1 MGLKVTVGRAK
12 GITVQI
18 NQVVP
23 FAQVRLSATA
33 VRPVAAD
40 PAFRSSISRPRLSAL
55 FEALRA
61 IGTQGLPNHIIGLS
75 GVFWLGDPR
84 WPI

>member
-23 FAQVRLSATA
+23 FAQVRLSVTA

-55 FEALRA
+55 FEAL
-61 IGTQGLPNHIIGLS
+61 
-75 GVFWLGDPR
+75 
-84 WPI
+84 